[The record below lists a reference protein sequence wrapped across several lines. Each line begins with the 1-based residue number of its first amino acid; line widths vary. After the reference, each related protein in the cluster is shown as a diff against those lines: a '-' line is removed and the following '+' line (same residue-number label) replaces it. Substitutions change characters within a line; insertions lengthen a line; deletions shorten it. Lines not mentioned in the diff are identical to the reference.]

1 MNQCIKIEK
10 DSKGASQLVLFGEFL
25 WAKSDRNPH
34 NHEFSARAKDF
45 LMEISQRV
53 QIGRVH

>member
-10 DSKGASQLVLFGEFL
+10 DSKGSSQLVVFGEFL
-25 WAKSDRNPH
+25 WAKSGRNPRD
-34 NHEFSARAKDF
+34 HEFSVRAKGF
-45 LMEISQRV
+45 LMEILQRV